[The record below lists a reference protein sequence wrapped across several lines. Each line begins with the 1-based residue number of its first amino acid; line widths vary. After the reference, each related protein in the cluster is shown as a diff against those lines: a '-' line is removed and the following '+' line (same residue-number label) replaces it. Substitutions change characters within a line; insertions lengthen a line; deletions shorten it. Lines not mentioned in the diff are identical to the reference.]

1 MSSADASPVASLAP
15 VCTDYTAVTDLRAAD
30 PGAVARA
37 WDSRTTRPTIR
48 GDGRLMIVA
57 ADHSARG
64 ALAVGNRPTAM
75 NSRTDLLDRLRAA
88 LADPG
93 VDGVLATSDILDDLV
108 LLGALEGKVV
118 FSSFNR
124 GGLAGASF
132 EFAHHDKHPTPRA
145 PT

>member
-1 MSSADASPVASLAP
+1 MSSTEVSPVTPLAP
-15 VCTDYTAVTDLRAAD
+15 ACTDYAAVTDLRAAD

-37 WDSRTTRPTIR
+37 WDGRTTRPTIR

-57 ADHSARG
+57 ADHPARG

-93 VDGVLATSDILDDLV
+93 VD
-108 LLGALEGKVV
+108 
-118 FSSFNR
+118 
-124 GGLAGASF
+124 
-132 EFAHHDKHPTPRA
+132 
-145 PT
+145 